1 MFRNNDR
8 LPEYHE
14 LSQRDGATFTPTQ
27 KASIYYYSCENGKY
41 SYKSVNGLLRDPQH
55 QLSSGESKEV
65 LRRQIDAL
73 TDCLNGKSLDRQAKL
88 YRGVKSLSDV
98 LGEDISNCSPDEV
111 AQKYTGVEYVDRSFT
126 SATCSQA
133 VAQKFADA
141 SLKKDPAIIQIR
153 APKGT
158 NAAFIGSAS
167 SFGETEYEVLV
178 QRNARFRIEKIKYMN
193 QQYYVTLT
201 LLGIFS

>member
-1 MFRNNDR
+1 M
-8 LPEYHE
+8 
-14 LSQRDGATFTPTQ
+14 Q
-27 KASIYYYSCENGKY
+27 
-41 SYKSVNGLLRDPQH
+41 
-55 QLSSGESKEV
+55 
-65 LRRQIDAL
+65 RQIDAL
-73 TDCLNGKSLDRQAKL
+73 TECLNGKSLDRQAKF

-98 LGEDISNCSPDEV
+98 LGEDLSSYSPDEI
-111 AQKYTGVEYVDRSFT
+111 AQKYTGVEYIDRSFT
-126 SATCSQA
+126 SATCSQNI
-133 VAQKFADA
+133 AQKFADA